1 MTWWLALLLAQDPR
15 GIRASMQASLDQ
27 QRASV
32 RRQTETAVPRTLLSS
47 AVTARPDAA
56 CEPIAEPQL
65 ARMIDDAAKNQ
76 GVEPALVR
84 EVARQESAFQPC
96 VVSSKGAEG
105 LMQLMPSTQA
115 QFQVRN
121 PFDPRESLEAGS
133 KLLKELIE
141 RYHGD
146 LKLALGAYNAGPG
159 RVDEAAGVPDIAET
173 QNYVR
178 VVLQRLGR

>member
-1 MTWWLALLLAQDPR
+1 
-15 GIRASMQASLDQ
+15 MQASLEQ
-27 QRASV
+27 QRVSV
-32 RRQTETAVPRTLLSS
+32 RKQTGTAAVQPAQWAAAPR
-47 AVTARPDAA
+47 VEAA

-65 ARMIDDAAKNQ
+65 AQMIDDAAQRQ
-76 GVEPALVR
+76 GVQPALVR

-96 VVSSKGAEG
+96 AVSVKGAEG

-121 PFDPRESLEAGS
+121 PFDARESLEAGS

-146 LKLALGAYNAGPG
+146 LKLALSAYNAGPT
-159 RVDEAAGVPDIAET
+159 RVDQAGAIPNIPET
-173 QNYVR
+173 KSYVSEI
-178 VVLQRLGR
+178 LERLPQ